1 MEVILKQDIKNLGY
15 THDVVKVKNGYGLNY
30 LIPRGYAVIAN
41 EANRKI
47 NEETLR
53 QRAHKLEKIKQ
64 DAESVKSS
72 IENVVLT
79 IKAKAGENGK
89 LFGSVTTQ
97 QLADVLAGMGHEIDK
112 RQISIND
119 SQIKNLGTYTAD
131 VQLHRDVT
139 VTVNFEVV
147 AE

>member
-1 MEVILKQDIKNLGY
+1 M
-15 THDVVKVKNGYGLNY
+15 
-30 LIPRGYAVIAN
+30 
-41 EANRKI
+41 
-47 NEETLR
+47 
-53 QRAHKLEKIKQ
+53 
-64 DAESVKSS
+64 KSA

-97 QLADVLAGMGHEIDK
+97 QIADVLAGMGHEIDK
-112 RQISIND
+112 RLISIND
-119 SQIKNLGTYTAD
+119 PQIKNLGTYTAD

-139 VTVNFEVV
+139 VTMNFEVV